1 MATKAE
7 MRVEIEAL
15 AKAKDVDLSP
25 EDLDAMNWP
34 QMSAL
39 LESLQAEPE
48 ISAEVAAPEA
58 PADYTP
64 ADYTPPVPSADPP
77 EAMPLNSPPTGKV
90 DGTDNSVLG
99 GPPVNKRYRY
109 PYTVAERCSVTTQ
122 KRGTRGAFDRV
133 RADDFPGGQAQ
144 LDELVASG
152 HVVKKP

>member
-15 AKAKDVDLSP
+15 AKAKGVDLSP
-25 EDLDAMNWP
+25 DDLDARNWP
-34 QMSAL
+34 QMLAL

-48 ISAEVAAPEA
+48 TGAEVVEETKSEP
-58 PADYTP
+58 
-64 ADYTPPVPSADPP
+64 PP
-77 EAMPLNSPPTGKV
+77 ELGPLNSPPVTTV
-90 DGTDNSVLG
+90 DGADSGSLG
-99 GPPVNKRYRY
+99 GPPKPGSKRYRY
-109 PYTVAERCSVTTQ
+109 PYSVAEGCSVTTQ

-133 RADDFPGGQAQ
+133 RADDFAGGQAQ

>member
-15 AKAKDVDLSP
+15 ARAKEVELSS

-48 ISAEVAAPEA
+48 VSAEVAAPEA

-64 ADYTPPVPSADPP
+64 PVPSADPL

-133 RADDFPGGQAQ
+133 RAEDFPGGQAQ
-144 LDELVASG
+144 LDQLVADG
-152 HVVKKP
+152 HVVKRP

>member
-1 MATKAE
+1 

-48 ISAEVAAPEA
+48 ISVEVAAPEE
-58 PADYTP
+58 PAGYV
-64 ADYTPPVPSADPP
+64 PPVPAADPP

-90 DGTDNSVLG
+90 DGTDDSVLG
-99 GPPVNKRYRY
+99 GPPANKRYRY

-152 HVVKKP
+152 HVVKRP

>member
-48 ISAEVAAPEA
+48 PSVESEPE
-58 PADYTP
+58 PEP
-64 ADYTPPVPSADPP
+64 EPEPP
-77 EAMPLNSPPTGKV
+77 EPEPALGPLNSPPVTAVNGAN
-90 DGTDNSVLG
+90 DDSLG
-99 GPPVNKRYRY
+99 GPPKPGAKRYRY

-133 RADDFPGGQAQ
+133 RADDFAGGQAQ